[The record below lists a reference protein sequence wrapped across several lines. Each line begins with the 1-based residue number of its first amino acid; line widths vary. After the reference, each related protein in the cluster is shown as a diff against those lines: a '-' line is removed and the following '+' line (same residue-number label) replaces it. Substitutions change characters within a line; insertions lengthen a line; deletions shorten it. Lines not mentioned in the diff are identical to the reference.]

1 LKNLERMM
9 AKIEPFEKHASEY
22 EAWFEKYKFV
32 YESEL
37 RAIEEQIPKKATA
50 RDHSWW
56 SRH

>member
-1 LKNLERMM
+1 M